1 LWARS
6 CRRAGTPAAGGGGRH
21 GCLSGE
27 VGARL
32 DSRTG
37 WRAMVGAGEVEKG
50 PLWLAV
56 GRGIGARRGC
66 PVWAPADD
74 TGQQNRCS
82 VLAKA
87 RWRIDGV

>member
-1 LWARS
+1 VGEELPE
-6 CRRAGTPAAGGGGRH
+6 GGHAGGGGRR

-37 WRAMVGAGEVEKG
+37 RRAMVGAGEVEKG

-87 RWRIDGV
+87 RWRIDGA